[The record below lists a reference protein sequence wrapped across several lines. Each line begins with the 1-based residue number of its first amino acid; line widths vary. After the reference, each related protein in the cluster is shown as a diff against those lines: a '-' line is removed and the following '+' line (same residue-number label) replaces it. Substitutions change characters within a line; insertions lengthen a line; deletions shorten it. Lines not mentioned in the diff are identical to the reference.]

1 MHITVIDDTVAG
13 GLCRMN
19 NFAFM
24 NQNLTI
30 TRGGGGGGD
39 GGGRPSARPRSGPNN
54 ISDNSS
60 STGGGSG
67 GGGRS
72 AYLAEFLQE
81 RWNPQAGHLD
91 LDDLPPTSHSIAVVL
106 AKLLTEAKFLFGDA
120 VVTLSFARN
129 KLWSVAP
136 LLKITELFPNLKNLS
151 LQDNEIA
158 EFRSLDRLSNKLNHL
173 QELVLAGNPIQTKND
188 YRNEVLKRFPSVQ
201 RLDFQPTTTAT
212 AQAFYTPSDI
222 PVPVRSNFF
231 GQDDSRIA
239 AQDLLSKQL

>member
-1 MHITVIDDTVAG
+1 M
-13 GLCRMN
+13 
-19 NFAFM
+19 
-24 NQNLTI
+24 TI
-30 TRGGGGGGD
+30 TRGGGGD

-120 VVTLSFARN
+120 VSF
-129 KLWSVAP
+129 VY
-136 LLKITELFPNLKNLS
+136 KN
-151 LQDNEIA
+151 EMI
-158 EFRSLDRLSNKLNHL
+158 
-173 QELVLAGNPIQTKND
+173 
-188 YRNEVLKRFPSVQ
+188 
-201 RLDFQPTTTAT
+201 
-212 AQAFYTPSDI
+212 
-222 PVPVRSNFF
+222 
-231 GQDDSRIA
+231 
-239 AQDLLSKQL
+239 